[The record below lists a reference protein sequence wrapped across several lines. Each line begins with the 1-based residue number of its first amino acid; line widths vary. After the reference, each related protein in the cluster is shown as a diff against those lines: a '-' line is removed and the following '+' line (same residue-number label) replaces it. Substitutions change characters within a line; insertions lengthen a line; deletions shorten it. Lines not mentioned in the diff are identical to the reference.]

1 LKLIT
6 QICHRK
12 KNSTIEKEIP
22 QKVYKFCED
31 GFTSRNLHHASIFR
45 YLIWHT
51 ENELMTDKMLSNWL
65 IRGSS
70 FRKSVS
76 MIAQLDNDENWTIT
90 VVTLKRE

>member
-1 LKLIT
+1 
-6 QICHRK
+6 
-12 KNSTIEKEIP
+12 
-22 QKVYKFCED
+22 
-31 GFTSRNLHHASIFR
+31 
-45 YLIWHT
+45 
-51 ENELMTDKMLSNWL
+51 MTDKMLSNWL